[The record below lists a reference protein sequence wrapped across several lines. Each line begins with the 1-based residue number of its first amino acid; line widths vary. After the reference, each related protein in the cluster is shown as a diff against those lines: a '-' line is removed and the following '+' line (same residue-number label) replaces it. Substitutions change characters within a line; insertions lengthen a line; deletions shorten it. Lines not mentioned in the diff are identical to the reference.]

1 MDRIQV
7 KLLDILKKEVRLA
20 KFWGYVALGAGP
32 EIYTALGAL
41 GVIGELPETL
51 KWTLRVLAAAGI
63 AYPILKQKYAKEK
76 KNA

>member
-7 KLLDILKKEVRLA
+7 KLWDILKKEVRLA
-20 KFWGYVALGAGP
+20 KFWGYVLLGAGP

-41 GVIGELPETL
+41 GVIGELPDPL

-63 AYPILKQKYAKEK
+63 AYPILKQKYAKAK
-76 KNA
+76 Q

>member
-20 KFWGYVALGAGP
+20 KFWGYVALGAAP

-41 GVIGELPETL
+41 GVIGDLPDPLT
-51 KWTLRVLAAAGI
+51 WTLRVLAAAGI